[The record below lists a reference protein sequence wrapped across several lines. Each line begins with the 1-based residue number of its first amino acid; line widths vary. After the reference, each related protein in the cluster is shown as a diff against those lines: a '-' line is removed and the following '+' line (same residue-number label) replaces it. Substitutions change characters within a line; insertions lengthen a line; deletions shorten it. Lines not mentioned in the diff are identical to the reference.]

1 MFGIIGLGIVL
12 YLFRNVI
19 GTLVIAILWLVLLA
33 LGLSLALRFL
43 ERRDSSL
50 FLP

>member
-1 MFGIIGLGIVL
+1 MGVLGILGLGIVL

-19 GTLVIAILWLVLLA
+19 GTLVVAILWCLLLA

-43 ERRDSSL
+43 
-50 FLP
+50 